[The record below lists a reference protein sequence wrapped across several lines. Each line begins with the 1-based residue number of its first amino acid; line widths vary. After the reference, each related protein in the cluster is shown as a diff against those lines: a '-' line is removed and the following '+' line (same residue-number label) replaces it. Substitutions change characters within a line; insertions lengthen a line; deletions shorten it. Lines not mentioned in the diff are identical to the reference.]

1 MNVFVTHCLQVKVAW
16 SGFNQTVCGGPY
28 QDSVQTPAAPS
39 VGAGHGGVYWPFPP
53 TPLSPGTPP
62 PQPHTAAVHHLH
74 LQTIKINVSL
84 VINES
89 GPSLFIVN

>member
-1 MNVFVTHCLQVKVAW
+1 MFVTDCLQVKVVW
-16 SGFNQTVCGGPY
+16 SGVNHTVCGGPY

-39 VGAGHGGVYWPFPP
+39 VGAGHGGVYWPFPL

-62 PQPHTAAVHHLH
+62 PQPHTAAVRHLH
-74 LQTIKINVSL
+74 LQPININVSL

-89 GPSLFIVN
+89 GQSLFIVI